1 MYGTVQAAVQ
11 HVVLRPLR
19 GGHRDPPPGTAQQ
32 PATPPLQKLEEHGGK
47 EWVLL
52 ARGDANH
59 AAQPRHRVGQEGNQV
74 NHKENR
80 NYQQDVHQRG
90 DNRPRGEQRRVYVET
105 LRNADSLF
113 SGDETD
119 NQQET
124 ATKDQAQHVEEEPQ
138 TLSNGSKE
146 ENEVSKTEM
155 KNTQP
160 ASKEHSVK
168 SNTKDDKTSGNTKRN
183 KVNMLAEE
191 FFPPIFFNSV

>member
-1 MYGTVQAAVQ
+1 MYSTVQAAVQ

-19 GGHRDPPPGTAQQ
+19 GGHRDPPPGTVQQ

-80 NYQQDVHQRG
+80 NYQQDVRQRRH
-90 DNRPRGEQRRVYVET
+90 NRPSGEQRMVYVET
-105 LRNADSLF
+105 LRNADSPF

-124 ATKDQAQHVEEEPQ
+124 ATKDQAQHVDEEPQ
-138 TLSNGSKE
+138 TLSNGSEE

-168 SNTKDDKTSGNTKRN
+168 SNTKDDKTSGHTKRN

-191 FFPPIFFNSV
+191 FFSPHFLNPV